1 MTLRNTIP
9 GLLLVLMLAACGGGD
24 TALANARPT
33 PDALAS
39 AALEAIEAGDEDAL
53 AGLMITRAEYETL
66 LWPALPDRDQMP
78 FEFAW
83 SVTAPQSRKARRR
96 ALSEYHGVPMELER
110 VELGDDVE
118 RHDGFAL
125 HRRSRIRVRRTDTGV
140 VGMLPLMDGL
150 VEMDGRWKFMNF
162 VDDV

>member
-1 MTLRNTIP
+1 MTLPNTIP
-9 GLLLVLMLAACGGGD
+9 GLLLVLVLAACGGEPP
-24 TALANARPT
+24 LANARAT
-33 PDALAS
+33 PEALAS

-78 FEFAW
+78 FDFAW

-96 ALSEYHGVPMELER
+96 VLSEYRGVPMELER

-118 RHDGFAL
+118 RYEAFTL
-125 HRRSRIRVRRTDTGV
+125 HRRARIRVRRTDTGV